1 MAIDIKSI
9 SQLITEFRALQSKDS
24 ISPESLG
31 YILQRIAD
39 LLATA
44 GTSDTVAKIQQLL
57 DGFAKAG
64 VAISTFEQG
73 AADRNNILV
82 NSTEVD
88 LSTGG
93 IGTRINNLF
102 IKQATTERAGAMR
115 AQQVVDLNNARNRIA
130 EIVPLLEKIQ
140 AKLGMDGSKGLY
152 NNAQIQVSVENGLLK
167 IYGAQ
172 SLIAD
177 GYVPY
182 LFRLTRKRNQW
193 KDKVALEAGAE
204 PKKYCDKRKGW
215 NLFGSVYTL
224 KVSSSTVAIST
235 NPKSYFSQEAESYS
249 SAPSDFVK
257 TFIRARDNAP
267 CFGWGRSVVSLLDPK
282 NPKKHRMIRL
292 RFAIG
297 FAKKILPGRSLIT
310 TANLVSSLA
319 EFSLIY
325 TPSTKLWSFGK

>member
-1 MAIDIKSI
+1 MAIDVKSLT
-9 SQLITEFRALQSKDS
+9 QLITEFRALQSKDS

-44 GTSDTVAKIQQLL
+44 GTSDTITKIQKLL
-57 DGFAKAG
+57 DGFARAG

-82 NSTEVD
+82 NSKEVD
-88 LSTGG
+88 LSTGAL
-93 IGTRINNLF
+93 GTRNNNLF

-115 AQQVVDLNNARNRIA
+115 AQQVIDLNNARNKIA

-152 NNAQIQVSVENGLLK
+152 NNAQIQVSVENGQLK

-172 SLIAD
+172 SLITD

-193 KDKVALEAGAE
+193 NDKVALEAGAE

-215 NLFGSVYTL
+215 NLYGSVYTL
-224 KVSSSTVAIST
+224 KISGSTVAIST
-235 NPKSYFSQEAESYS
+235 NPKSYFSQEAEGYS

-325 TPSTKLWSFGK
+325 TPSTKSWSFGK

>member
-9 SQLITEFRALQSKDS
+9 SQLITEFRKLQSKDS

-31 YILQRIAD
+31 YILQRLAD

-57 DGFAKAG
+57 DGFKAG
-64 VAISTFEQG
+64 GQAICTFEQG

-82 NSTEVD
+82 NSKEVD
-88 LSTGG
+88 LSTGAVA
-93 IGTRINNLF
+93 TRNNNLF

-115 AQQVVDLNNARNRIA
+115 AQQVVDLNAARNKIN

-152 NNAQIQVSVENGLLK
+152 NNAQIQVSVENDQLR

-172 SLIAD
+172 QLIAD

-193 KDKVALEAGAE
+193 DDKIALEAGATR
-204 PKKYCDKRKGW
+204 KKYCDKRKGW
-215 NLFGSVYTL
+215 NLYGSVYTL
-224 KVSSSTVAIST
+224 KITDSIIAIST
-235 NPKSYFSQEAESYS
+235 NSKSHLSQEALGYS
-249 SAPSDFVK
+249 NRPTDFVR
-257 TFIRARDNAP
+257 TFTRPRDNAP
-267 CFGWGRSVVSLLDPK
+267 CFAWGRAVVSLLDPK
-282 NPKKHRMIRL
+282 NKKKHRMIRL

-297 FAKKILPGRSLIT
+297 FAKKVLPGRSLIT

-319 EFSLIY
+319 EFTLIY
-325 TPSTKLWSFGK
+325 NPNGKSWSFGK

>member
-9 SQLITEFRALQSKDS
+9 SQLISEFRKLQSKDS

-31 YILQRIAD
+31 YILQRLAD

-57 DGFAKAG
+57 DGFKAAG
-64 VAISTFEQG
+64 YAITSIAQG
-73 AADRNNILV
+73 QTDRNHIYANIGKVSLSDG
-82 NSTEVD
+82 STS
-88 LSTGG
+88 STSG
-93 IGTRINNLF
+93 IF
-102 IKQATTERAGAMR
+102 IQQATTERAGAMR
-115 AQQVVDLNNARNRIA
+115 AQQVTDLNNARNRIA

-152 NNAQIQVSVENGLLK
+152 NNAQIQVSVENGQLK

-172 SLIAD
+172 SLITD

-193 KDKVALEAGAE
+193 NYKVALEAGAE

-215 NLFGSVYTL
+215 NLYGSVYTL
-224 KVSSSTVAIST
+224 KISGSTVTIST
-235 NPKSYFSQEAESYS
+235 NPKHYYSVEAVGYS

-257 TFIRARDNAP
+257 TFVRSRDNVP

-325 TPSTKLWSFGK
+325 NPTTKLWSFGK

>member
-9 SQLITEFRALQSKDS
+9 SQLITEFRKLQSKDS

-31 YILQRIAD
+31 YILQRLAD

-57 DGFAKAG
+57 DGFKAAG
-64 VAISTFEQG
+64 QAICTFEQG
-73 AADRNNILV
+73 AADRNNILI
-82 NSTEVD
+82 NSKEVD
-88 LSTGG
+88 LSTGSVA
-93 IGTRINNLF
+93 TRTNNIF

-115 AQQVVDLNNARNRIA
+115 AQQVVDLNNARNKIA

-152 NNAQIQVSVENGLLK
+152 NNAQIHVSVEDGQLK

-172 SLIAD
+172 SLITD

-193 KDKVALEAGAE
+193 NDKVALEAGAE

-215 NLFGSVYTL
+215 NLYGSVYTL
-224 KVSSSTVAIST
+224 KISGSTVAIST
-235 NPKSYFSQEAESYS
+235 NPKHYYSVEAVGYS

-257 TFIRARDNAP
+257 TFVRSRDNVP

-297 FAKKILPGRSLIT
+297 FAKKILPGRALIT

-325 TPSTKLWSFGK
+325 NPTTKLWSFGK

>member
-1 MAIDIKSI
+1 MAIDIKSLT
-9 SQLITEFRALQSKDS
+9 QLITEFRALQTKDS
-24 ISPESLG
+24 ISPDSLG
-31 YILQRIAD
+31 YLLQRIAD

-44 GTSDTVAKIQQLL
+44 GTSDTVTKIQQLL
-57 DGFAKAG
+57 DGFARAG
-64 VAISTFEQG
+64 VAISTLEQG

-82 NSTEVD
+82 NSKEVD
-88 LSTGG
+88 LSNGG
-93 IGTRINNLF
+93 IATRTNNLF
-102 IKQATTERAGAMR
+102 IRQATTERAGAMR
-115 AQQVVDLNNARNRIA
+115 AQQVIDLNAARNKIA

-152 NNAQIQVSVENGLLK
+152 NNAQIQVSVENGQLK

-193 KDKVALEAGAE
+193 KDKIALEAGAE

-215 NLFGSVYTL
+215 NLYGSVYTL
-224 KVSSSTVAIST
+224 KVSGSTIAIST
-235 NPKSYFSQEAESYS
+235 NSKYYFSQEAESYS

-257 TFIRARDNAP
+257 TFVRARDNAP

-325 TPSTKLWSFGK
+325 NPAQKTWHFGK

>member
-1 MAIDIKSI
+1 MAIDIKSL
-9 SQLITEFRALQSKDS
+9 SQLITEFRALQSKDA
-24 ISPESLG
+24 ISPDSLG

-44 GTSDTVAKIQQLL
+44 GTSDTITKIQNLL
-57 DGFAKAG
+57 DGFARAG

-82 NSTEVD
+82 NSKEVD
-88 LSTGG
+88 LSSGAV
-93 IGTRINNLF
+93 GTRTNNLF

-130 EIVPLLEKIQ
+130 EILPLLEQIQ
-140 AKLGMDGSKGLY
+140 AKLGMTDGSKGLY
-152 NNAQIQVSVENGLLK
+152 NTAQISVMVENGYLK

-172 SLIAD
+172 QLIAD

-182 LFRLTRKRNQW
+182 LFRHTRKRNQW
-193 KDKVALEAGAE
+193 KDRVVIEGGGQTR
-204 PKKYCDKRKGW
+204 KYCDPRKGW
-215 NLFGSVYTL
+215 NLYGSIHTIKLSGTTL
-224 KVSSSTVAIST
+224 TFSENAKV
-235 NPKSYFSQEAESYS
+235 NYCKPGESYS
-249 SAPSDFVK
+249 ALPDVLVSHHIQKDGTP
-257 TFIRARDNAP
+257 T
-267 CFGWGRSVVSLLDPK
+267 FGWGRSVVSLLDPK
-282 NPKKHRMIRL
+282 NSKKHRMIRL

-297 FAKKILPGRSLIT
+297 FAKKISPGRSLLT

-325 TPSTKLWSFGK
+325 NPNTKSWSFGK

>member
-9 SQLITEFRALQSKDS
+9 SQLITEFRALQTKDS

-31 YILQRIAD
+31 YILQRLAD

-57 DGFAKAG
+57 DGFKAAG
-64 VAISTFEQG
+64 YAITSIAQG
-73 AADRNNILV
+73 QTDRNHIYANIGKVSLSDG
-82 NSTEVD
+82 ST
-88 LSTGG
+88 SSSSG
-93 IGTRINNLF
+93 IF
-102 IKQATTERAGAMR
+102 IQQATTERAGAMR

-152 NNAQIQVSVENGLLK
+152 NNAQIQVSVENGQLK

-172 SLIAD
+172 SLITD

-193 KDKVALEAGAE
+193 NDKVALEAGAE

-215 NLFGSVYTL
+215 NLYGSVYTL
-224 KVSSSTVAIST
+224 KISGSTVAIST
-235 NPKSYFSQEAESYS
+235 NPKHYYSVEAVGYS

-257 TFIRARDNAP
+257 TFVRSRDNVP

-297 FAKKILPGRSLIT
+297 FAKKILPGRALIT

-325 TPSTKLWSFGK
+325 NPTTKLWSFGK

>member
-1 MAIDIKSI
+1 MAIDIKSLT
-9 SQLITEFRALQSKDS
+9 QLITEFRALQSKDS
-24 ISPESLG
+24 VSPESLG

-73 AADRNNILV
+73 DGDRNNILV
-82 NSTEVD
+82 NSKEID

-93 IGTRINNLF
+93 IGTRTNNLF

-115 AQQVVDLNNARNRIA
+115 AQQVTDLNYVRNRMA
-130 EIVPLLEKIQ
+130 EVLPLLETIQ
-140 AKLGMDGSKGLY
+140 AKLGMTDGTKGLY
-152 NNAQIQVSVENGLLK
+152 NTAQISVMVHNGFLR

-172 SLIAD
+172 QLIAD

-182 LFRLTRKRNQW
+182 LFRLTRKRNKW
-193 KDKVALEAGAE
+193 NDKVALEAGAT

-215 NLFGSVYTL
+215 NLYGSVYTVKINGNTL
-224 KVSSSTVAIST
+224 YFST
-235 NPKSYFSQEAESYS
+235 NAKAQYCMPAQSYS
-249 SAPSDFVK
+249 SSPDVLVSHH
-257 TFIRARDNAP
+257 IRKDGTP
-267 CFGWGRSVVSLLDPK
+267 TFGWGRSVVSLLDSK
-282 NPKKHRMIRL
+282 NAKKHRMIRL

-297 FAKKILPGRSLIT
+297 FAKKTLPGRSLIT

-319 EFSLIY
+319 EFALIY
-325 TPSTKLWSFGK
+325 NPISKTWHFGK